1 MDGNSFA
8 AAVII
13 AFNALSLAGVV
24 ICARRS
30 YRRHRRVPRAFGAA
44 IAGAFI
50 VPLLLVFCV
59 ALAQPR
65 GAIRTH

>member
-8 AAVII
+8 FGVII
-13 AFNALSLAGVV
+13 AFNALSIAGMV

-30 YRRHRRVPRAFGAA
+30 YRRHRRIGRAVL
-44 IAGAFI
+44 AGFAGSFI

>member
-1 MDGNSFA
+1 MDGDNFA

-13 AFNALSLAGVV
+13 AFNVLSVAGMV

-30 YRRHRRVPRAFGAA
+30 YRRHRRVSRAFGAA

-50 VPLLLVFCV
+50 APLVLVFCV
-59 ALAQPR
+59 ALARPR
-65 GAIRTH
+65 G